1 MTEIKLELSYSELEI
16 LEQILS
22 SGLKELL
29 SHRLHQADLF
39 NVKDAMRLLEKCV
52 EARVAQ

>member
-22 SGLKELL
+22 SRIKELVIK
-29 SHRLHQADLF
+29 RLYMDDLF
-39 NVKDAMRLLEKCV
+39 NVQDALRLLEKCV

>member
-1 MTEIKLELSYSELEI
+1 MTKIKLELSDSELEI
-16 LEQILS
+16 LEKILS

-29 SHRLHQADLF
+29 SHSLHQADLF
-39 NVKDAMRLLEKCV
+39 NVQHAMRLLVKCV